1 MFDGKRILAL
11 IPARGGSKGIKGK
24 NIIPVA
30 GKPLI
35 AWTVE
40 ASLKSRYIDDTVIT
54 TDSRDI
60 AEVAERFGAEVP
72 FMRPSELADD
82 KAKTVDAVIHALDT
96 LRNAGRVYD
105 VLILLQ
111 PTSPARTSDDIDG
124 AIHVFFAKCERGLAS
139 VSPVE
144 DSPLL
149 IRSVNSDG
157 EMTPLLDVNST
168 CRRQDMPEYFRVNG
182 SIYINRVADINPFTS
197 FNDNPTAYIMSREHS
212 VDIDELKDII
222 IAEYFMKK
230 ERGKMTDEQTT

>member
-1 MFDGKRILAL
+1 MFNGKRILAL

-40 ASLKSRYIDDTVIT
+40 ASLKSSYIDDTVIT
-54 TDSRDI
+54 TDNREI
-60 AEVAERFGAEVP
+60 ASVAERFGAEVP
-72 FMRPSELADD
+72 FMRPSELAGD
-82 KAKTVDAVIHALDT
+82 KSKTIDAVIHALET

-105 VLILLQ
+105 VLVLLQ
-111 PTSPARTSDDIDG
+111 PTSPTRTYNDIDG
-124 AIHVFFAKCERGLAS
+124 AINTFFAQGERGLVS

-149 IRSVNSDG
+149 IRYVSPDG

-182 SIYINRVADINPFTS
+182 SIYVNRVADINISVS
-197 FNDNPTAYIMSREHS
+197 FNDNPIAYIMSREHS

-222 IAEYFMKK
+222 LAEYFMKK
-230 ERGKMTDEQTT
+230 ERGKMTDE